1 MMNSKPKFRQK
12 LGAVRRCLTVAVL
25 AAFLASWSARG
36 QTSIAAWGLNASG
49 QSIVPTGL
57 TDVVQISGGRDHSVG
72 LRMDGTVVAWGSD
85 NVGPTSV
92 AAGLNDVIAVSAGY
106 GFTLA
111 LRANGSV
118 TGWLA
123 GGAPLTN
130 TVVNPPEL
138 TNAIAIAAG
147 AIHGLAIRADRTVVA
162 WGANGRGQTNVP
174 ADLANVVAIAAGFE
188 HSVALTAEGSVVAWG
203 RNDDGQANAPNT
215 LNDFV
220 AIAAGYFHTLG
231 LRRDGSV
238 LAWGRNLEGQINV
251 PPSALKLAAI
261 AAGGY
266 HSMGLRRDGKLHL
279 WGSAGD
285 GLTSVPPGIT
295 NVIAISGGTYHRMT
309 LSGNGAPVFQNSST
323 TQVAYSGSTIA
334 LDGRA
339 AGNTPISYQ
348 WQFEGLDI
356 VGATNPILTLTNLS
370 EGLAGNYTVVASN
383 AFGQVSSRNVKVAV
397 VDVAPLLLA
406 LGGEAYPP
414 LGSRLLL
421 RAIARGS
428 LPITQQ
434 WFRDGVAVINATN
447 GNLIFPAV
455 SAADAGTYTLVASN
469 SFGTT
474 TSAEIRMMPS
484 GYVAWGDPYDVGFF
498 VPADGTN
505 QLAAVAAGH
514 GFAMWLT
521 SDGRVIVRDN
531 DGTEEAQPNVPV
543 GLDDVVAIGA
553 GYSLRAALRSDGRLT
568 WWSGAFVTNL
578 HEITNVISIAAGS
591 GHILALLDDGTVKV
605 FGEPFFPATKTIPVG
620 LSNVVAISAGSHV
633 NAALTHDGRVVVW
646 GPNSSMQTNVPPDL
660 TDAVGVSV
668 GGSHVQAV
676 RSNGEVVAWGA
687 PGDGGTAVPVGLTDA
702 VAVKAGI
709 GYGLAVKR
717 DGSVIGWGVNSVGQT
732 AVPSFLRNVTSLAAG
747 TDFAVAV
754 IGDRIEPSEVMA
766 FDPAVDGGRFQVS
779 VPTRRARTYWLES
792 CTSLSDPVWRVVK
805 GFAGTGRTVV
815 LSDPSA
821 PSSERRYYR
830 IKVY

>member
-1 MMNSKPKFRQK
+1 
-12 LGAVRRCLTVAVL
+12 
-25 AAFLASWSARG
+25 
-36 QTSIAAWGLNASG
+36 
-49 QSIVPTGL
+49 
-57 TDVVQISGGRDHSVG
+57 
-72 LRMDGTVVAWGSD
+72 MDGTVVAWGSD

-162 WGANGRGQTNVP
+162 WGANDRGQINIPTGLV
-174 ADLANVVAIAAGFE
+174 NVVAIAAGFE
-188 HSVALTAEGSVVAWG
+188 HSVALTGEGSVVVWG
-203 RNDDGQANAPNT
+203 RNDYGQANAPIA

-251 PPSALKLAAI
+251 PPSALKLTAI

-279 WGSAGD
+279 WGSTSD
-285 GLTSVPPGIT
+285 GLTNVPPGIT
-295 NVIAISGGTYHRMT
+295 NVIAIAGGTYHRLT
-309 LSGNGAPVFQNSST
+309 LSGNGSPVFQNSST
-323 TQVAYSGSTIA
+323 TQVGYSGSTIA

-348 WQFEGLDI
+348 WQFEGQDI
-356 VGATNPILTLTNLS
+356 VGATSPILTLTNLTDA
-370 EGLAGNYTVVASN
+370 LAGDYSVVASN
-383 AFGQVSSRNVKVAV
+383 AFGQVASRNVAVAV
-397 VDVAPLLLA
+397 EGAAPLLLA
-406 LGGEAYPP
+406 SGGDAYPP
-414 LGSRLLL
+414 LGSRLPL
-421 RAIARGS
+421 RGIAQGS
-428 LPITQQ
+428 LPMKLQ
-434 WFRDGVAVINATN
+434 WFRDGIAVTNATN
-447 GNLIFPAV
+447 GNLVFPAV
-455 SAADAGTYTLVASN
+455 NAADAGTYTLVASN

-474 TSAEIRMMPS
+474 TSAEIRVMPS
-484 GYVAWGDPYDVGFF
+484 GYAAWGDPFEVGTF
-498 VPADGTN
+498 VAADGTN
-505 QLAAVAAGH
+505 LLAAVAGGH
-514 GFAMWLT
+514 QFAMWLT
-521 SDGRVIVRDN
+521 ADGRVIVRGN
-531 DGTEEAQPNVPV
+531 GGTAEAQPNVPF
-543 GLDDVVAIGA
+543 GLDDVVAIAA
-553 GYSLRAALRSDGRLT
+553 GSSMCAALRSDGRVT
-568 WWSGAFVTNL
+568 WWSGAFVTNVYDV
-578 HEITNVISIAAGS
+578 TNVVSIAAGP
-591 GHILALLDDGTVKV
+591 GHVLALLDDGTVRF
-605 FGEPFFPATKTIPVG
+605 FGDSSFSSTKNVPAG
-620 LSNVVAISAGSHV
+620 LTNVVAVSVCNPV